1 MPGQVGVYWRLGQ
14 AVACALA
21 LAACNSPEVPPKPLN
36 PEVAAFDR
44 LQMALP
50 GGDGPIDA
58 EALVLAAIEY
68 APSRRRAEARL
79 AHMAASVQ
87 LTEVNQPFLYA
98 PEVEY
103 HTEGAPWTLGLSV
116 ERPFTR
122 ETLRTARTDAAV
134 AERVAAQWAL
144 ERVGWEVRD
153 HILKALVRIE
163 HTRLEIAF
171 AEEDVELR
179 TQVEAMLRQG
189 LQAGVSRLADAQRA
203 AALAQQARLALDAAR
218 SRAAEAETALAAALG
233 VSRMAVLGRGIRPPV
248 GELLPSQVDP
258 AQFDAMLRRAL
269 VRRSDVLVKIAAY
282 GAAEARLRVTLAE
295 LTPDITMGP
304 GILWDQKDLVLRLA
318 GAIVPVPE
326 ITDAR
331 VAIALAHRD
340 EARLAFE
347 EMQAQVLADAESAWS
362 QLATAGR
369 ESASAEAEITAASE
383 YAAQT
388 ATAIRQRTLPAAAKP
403 DADLRLLA
411 ARRAAAAAEL
421 RRQMALINLEF
432 AMERIFSDDSVPRG
446 APWHRPSRDDR

>member
-1 MPGQVGVYWRLGQ
+1 
-14 AVACALA
+14 
-21 LAACNSPEVPPKPLN
+21 
-36 PEVAAFDR
+36 
-44 LQMALP
+44 
-50 GGDGPIDA
+50 
-58 EALVLAAIEY
+58 
-68 APSRRRAEARL
+68 
-79 AHMAASVQ
+79 
-87 LTEVNQPFLYA
+87 
-98 PEVEY
+98 
-103 HTEGAPWTLGLSV
+103 
-116 ERPFTR
+116 
-122 ETLRTARTDAAV
+122 
-134 AERVAAQWAL
+134 
-144 ERVGWEVRD
+144 
-153 HILKALVRIE
+153 
-163 HTRLEIAF
+163 
-171 AEEDVELR
+171 
-179 TQVEAMLRQG
+179 
-189 LQAGVSRLADAQRA
+189 
-203 AALAQQARLALDAAR
+203 
-218 SRAAEAETALAAALG
+218 
-233 VSRMAVLGRGIRPPV
+233 
-248 GELLPSQVDP
+248 

-347 EMQAQVLADAESAWS
+347 EMQAQVLAEAESAWS

-446 APWHRPSRDDR
+446 APWHRPSRDD